1 MPKHRKASQEAAS
14 AVLTANVSV
23 LNQEQNQGPEKLFQI
38 LEDAVIKPDEALLMN
53 AEELNHRHE
62 LVDQAWDKVRK
73 WLWANESKDKRAAAA
88 YIRGNGEVTSLHLMC
103 KLNDPPSDL
112 VGDIIDAAPEVA
124 SFADTH
130 GWLPLHHA
138 CANGAST
145 EVLEILI
152 NAYPESKL
160 IQDNQNRTPLHFYAT
175 RNTDNPEIMTRNVR
189 LLCDNGA
196 AELSDR
202 GGMLPMH
209 YACAYGSNA
218 EVLKVLADTFPE
230 SLTTKDNKGKT
241 PMHLTMVN
249 GQRDTSPDVLKFLL
263 DTAGR
268 ETVNLRD
275 TEGNLPLHLLN
286 LGLKGVDLDSDNE
299 KLSNASECLRIYLAA
314 KPKASADFL
323 AEIQNLPEE
332 LLDVA
337 VVSPHVR
344 KILNSKIVRRF
355 PTSVVMMDMYMY
367 ILLIVAFEVAST
379 HHIEV
384 RFSNT
389 YKDINGEAIEVPIPE
404 ETTLEHIFRYGL
416 FLGVAYFLLRELTQ
430 LASLVGLGLG
440 LGSWFVDTTN
450 WLDVMVISMV
460 GTFAALM
467 SDPEGLKADGNP
479 ENLWGADK
487 KAFRAGCAFTKMV
500 LWVAV
505 VYFLKSL
512 SINFAVFLDGV
523 IYVVKGLVAFI
534 MAVFCILLAFS
545 LMFYILYREEEM
557 CDEELMKT
565 VSNDAH
571 PDCEPSFPHCE
582 FGISLLKTYSMMMG
596 EIGSETRY
604 DGIIMAQILYILYA
618 FFVVILL
625 SNVLIAIV
633 TDSYEFIQN
642 DRAAIVFWTNRLD
655 FVAETDGIQSI
666 ILGCFGCG
674 PSSKGAA
681 GAPTRVQ
688 ERPGGTTILD
698 GDDDDEIE
706 NQEIMGYIWASI
718 TGLFTDTHY
727 YEDEKV
733 SFWNIEFWV
742 FAAYQ
747 CFALLVVIPVWI
759 VLGIVT
765 VGILWPPQV
774 REYML
779 LQSETG
785 QVSQQSRERQK
796 LEQLREIQN
805 DIAQLK
811 AEIQKEIEND
821 RSDMIRM
828 KMDVEN
834 NQAEVLS
841 DLQQIKE
848 LMTTLLD
855 LGGMGM

>member
-1 MPKHRKASQEAAS
+1 MSYQAEG
-14 AVLTANVSV
+14 VLTAHVST
-23 LNQEQNQGPEKLFQI
+23 LNQEQNQGPERLFQI

-53 AEELNHRHE
+53 AEELKNRHE
-62 LVDQAWDKVRK
+62 IIDQAWDKVRK
-73 WLWANESKDKRAAAA
+73 WLWANESQDRRAAAA
-88 YIRGNGEVTSLHLMC
+88 YIRGNGEVTCLHLMC
-103 KLNDPPSDL
+103 KLNDPPAEL
-112 VGDIIDAAPEVA
+112 VGDLIDAAPEVA

-145 EVLEILI
+145 DVLEILI

-189 LLCDNGA
+189 LLCDSGA

-218 EVLKVLADTFPE
+218 EVLKVLADAFPE

-286 LGLKGVDLDSDNE
+286 LGLRGVDLDSDGE
-299 KLSNASECLRIYLAA
+299 KLTNASECLRIYLAA

-323 AEIQNLPEE
+323 AEIQELPGE

-344 KILNSKIVRRF
+344 RILNNKIVRRF
-355 PTSVVMMDMYMY
+355 PTSVVMMDLFMYM
-367 ILLIVAFEVAST
+367 LLIIAFEVAST

-384 RFSNT
+384 RFQT
-389 YKDINGEAIEVPIPE
+389 TVLVE
-404 ETTLEHIFRYGL
+404 ETILETLFRYGL
-416 FLGVAYFLLRELTQ
+416 FVGSGYFLLRELTQ
-430 LASLVGLGLG
+430 LAALVGLGLG
-440 LGSWFVDTTN
+440 LGSWVYDTTN
-450 WLDVMVISMV
+450 WLDVVVVSMV

-467 SDPEGLKADGNP
+467 TDPRGLELGGVTAD
-479 ENLWGADK
+479 LWGLDNK
-487 KAFRAGCAFTKMV
+487 SFRAGCAFTKMV

-523 IYVVKGLVAFI
+523 VYVVKRLVAFL
-534 MAVFCILLAFS
+534 MAVACILVAFA
-545 LMFYILYREEEM
+545 LMFAILYQEEEM
-557 CDEELMKT
+557 CDEEIMATANLT
-565 VSNDAH
+565 HDG
-571 PDCEPSFPHCE
+571 CEPSFPHCSIE
-582 FGISLLKTYSMMMG
+582 FSLLKAYSMMMG

-655 FVAETDGIQSI
+655 FVAETDGMSSI
-666 ILGCFGCG
+666 ILGCCG
-674 PSSKGAA
+674 LNSSTKGAA

-688 ERPGGTTILD
+688 ERPGGTQILD
-698 GDDDDEIE
+698 GDDDDENE
-706 NQEIMGYIWASI
+706 NKEIMWHIWSSV
-718 TGLFTDTHY
+718 TGLFTEAHF

-733 SFWNIEFWV
+733 SFYSIEFWV

-747 CFALLVVIPVWI
+747 CFALLVVIPVWV
-759 VLGIVT
+759 VLGVVT

-785 QVSQQSRERQK
+785 QISQQSRERQK
-796 LEQLREIQN
+796 LEQLREIQG

-811 AEIQKEIEND
+811 VDIQKEIEAD
-821 RSDMIRM
+821 RSDMARM

-834 NQAEVLS
+834 VQSEVLS

-855 LGGMGM
+855 LGGMAQGM